1 MFVAVAA
8 PSAATAAKPETFE
21 NVRFDPAITE
31 TDDFFTETCGF
42 PVTFSAK
49 GHFRASAYFNNDG
62 SIKRFVNHPSFRQT
76 LSSPYGSLTTDDR
89 GLDKFSLNSEGNVLV
104 FGTGIHLRIK
114 GVVYAIGLWRL
125 VFDFDT
131 GELLEQ
137 SYHGNFDLTNPEI
150 DQFICDQLGPP
161 G

>member
-1 MFVAVAA
+1 
-8 PSAATAAKPETFE
+8 
-21 NVRFDPAITE
+21 
-31 TDDFFTETCGF
+31 
-42 PVTFSAK
+42 
-49 GHFRASAYFNNDG
+49 
-62 SIKRFVNHPSFRQT
+62 
-76 LSSPYGSLTTDDR
+76 
-89 GLDKFSLNSEGNVLV
+89 LV